1 MTHRNPVPSR
11 SLRVAIYAR
20 YSSDAQ
26 SEHSIEDQ
34 VRICRARAER
44 EGWEVGEVYADY
56 AISGASTARPR
67 FQQLVTDARSGRFRL
82 VLAEALDRISR
93 DQEHIAGFYKQ
104 MRFADVGIVTVAEG
118 EISELHIGLKG
129 TMSALFLK
137 DLAQKTHRGLE
148 GRVRQGASGGGLC
161 FGYRTRRG
169 FKADGTP
176 ITGELEIAEDEA
188 AVVRRIFR
196 AYANGQSPRSIA
208 KALNAEGV
216 TGSRGGKWTA
226 SMLLGGAARETGLL
240 RNRLYV
246 GERVW
251 NRQHFVKDPNTGRRL
266 ARLNPPESWVV
277 TAVPDLR
284 ILEQEVW
291 EGAQARLRAS
301 STKAETDESAF
312 HSANMGRRLGR
323 QRRAPWLLSGLV
335 RCGVCQG
342 PMTVVGAEGRL
353 GCANHVER
361 GNCSNKRT
369 IRRQVLTDR
378 VLVGLKER
386 LLVPELVEEFVRSY
400 VVEIQTA
407 NRERGARSVRLAQ
420 EQARLARQVQN
431 FLDLIK
437 EGHGSGAMV
446 AELRKVEARQV
457 ELAAEMAA
465 AEQPEAVP
473 TPHPNLP
480 ALYRRRVEALEEALT
495 DPETA
500 MAATEALRQLIE
512 AILIFPGERRG
523 EVEISLKG
531 DLAAF
536 LQASEASA
544 ASGSGDVLRAQNG
557 KTPVTRWSYGRFGEV
572 LGSLDAGTGF
582 EPVTFRL

>member
-1 MTHRNPVPSR
+1 MSR
-11 SLRVAIYAR
+11 LPQSPQLPRVAIYAR

-34 VRICRARAER
+34 VRVCRARAER

-56 AISGASTARPR
+56 AISGASAARPR
-67 FQQLVTDARSGRFRL
+67 FQQLVTDARSGRFGL

-104 MRFADVGIVTVAEG
+104 MNFSRVGIVTVAEG

-161 FGYRTRRG
+161 FGYRIRRG
-169 FKADGTP
+169 LKPDGTP
-176 ITGELEIAEDEA
+176 ITGELEIAEEDA

-196 AYANGQSPRSIA
+196 AYASGQSPRFIA
-208 KALNAEGV
+208 KTLNSEGV
-216 TGSRGGKWTA
+216 PGSRGGKWTA
-226 SMLLGGAARETGLL
+226 SLLLGGAARETGLL

-266 ARLNPPESWVV
+266 ARLNPPEAWVV
-277 TAVPDLR
+277 TSVPGLR
-284 ILEQEVW
+284 ILDQEVW
-291 EGAQARLRAS
+291 EVAQARLTAS
-301 STKAETDESAF
+301 STKAEMVESI
-312 HSANMGRRLGR
+312 SARNLGARLG
-323 QRRAPWLLSGLV
+323 QERRPPWLLSGLV
-335 RCGVCQG
+335 RCGLCQG

-361 GNCSNKRT
+361 GNCTNKRT
-369 IRRQVLTDR
+369 IRRQILTDR

-400 VVEIQTA
+400 VIEIQTA
-407 NRERGARSVRLAQ
+407 NRERGARTAKLAQ
-420 EQARLARQVQN
+420 EQARLGRQVQN

-446 AELRKVEARQV
+446 AELRKVEARQA
-457 ELAAEMAA
+457 ELAAEIVT
-465 AEQPEAVP
+465 AEQPEPVP
-473 TPHPNLP
+473 VPHPNLP
-480 ALYRRRVEALEEALT
+480 ALYRRRVEALEEALA

-500 MAATEALRQLIE
+500 MAATEALRELIE
-512 AILIFPGERRG
+512 AILVFPGERRG
-523 EVEISLKG
+523 EVSLSLSG

-536 LQASEASA
+536 LHAGEAA
-544 ASGSGDVLRAQNG
+544 GSGTVLLAQNG
-557 KTPVTRWSYGRFGEV
+557 KTPATHWSYGRFGEV